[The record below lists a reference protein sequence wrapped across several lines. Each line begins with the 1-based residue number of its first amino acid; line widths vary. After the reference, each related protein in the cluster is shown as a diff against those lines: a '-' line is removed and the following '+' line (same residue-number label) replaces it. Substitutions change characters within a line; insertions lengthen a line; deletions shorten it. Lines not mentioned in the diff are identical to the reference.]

1 MIQWWYKIYSNID
14 ASGRSFGGIMK
25 KNVSQLLSWGVTIFG
40 ALCGIVA
47 FCMVFATAV
56 KTPYFL
62 KESFSGLQVA
72 LGCSVNDHVIF
83 KASAGLILSFV
94 FPILAACVAIVGKGN
109 KIVAVAAGALM
120 VTGGAL
126 SLSTLN
132 LLNQPVY
139 IGACELAAGP
149 IVAGIF
155 SLIGGVTLLASL
167 VVDGVLAKK

>member
-1 MIQWWYKIYSNID
+1 M
-14 ASGRSFGGIMK
+14 
-25 KNVSQLLSWGVTIFG
+25 
-40 ALCGIVA
+40 
-47 FCMVFATAV
+47 
-56 KTPYFL
+56 
-62 KESFSGLQVA
+62 
-72 LGCSVNDHVIF
+72 
-83 KASAGLILSFV
+83 SFV

-109 KIVAVAAGALM
+109 KIAAVAAGALM